1 MKTPFTLAIATALAG
16 SVAACVSSDIR
27 DMKAEG
33 SGFDQGLYSG
43 YLALAEAEY
52 DETDLKDGKAFAE
65 RARQAALGAPPPPE
79 SLEARK
85 LPAIHAGELSEARGR
100 LATALDGG
108 APARAPADAA
118 KAQVAFDCWMQEAE
132 ENLQPD
138 DIAGCKS
145 QFTLAMAEVDKA
157 MTPRTAAAEAPPPTT
172 TAEIPAKA
180 QPQRIRHVV
189 YFKLNAAELTS
200 DARAKLNG
208 IEKELAGNKDAI
220 VYVSGHA
227 DRAGPDAYNDKL
239 SSRRVQS
246 VLDELAAGGIE
257 KTSIGTAALGEREPA
272 VPTPDGVVEARNR
285 RVVIEVVKPE

>member
-1 MKTPFTLAIATALAG
+1 MKTPLTLAIATALAG
-16 SVAACVSSDIR
+16 SVAACVSSDVR
-27 DMKAEG
+27 KMTAEG
-33 SGFDQGLYSG
+33 SSFDQGLYSG

-52 DETDLKDGKAFAE
+52 DETDIKDGRVFTE
-65 RARQAALGAPPPPE
+65 RARQSALGAPPSPE
-79 SLEARK
+79 SLGARK
-85 LPAIHAGELSEARGR
+85 LPAIHAGELSEARAR
-100 LATALDGG
+100 LTTALDGG

-145 QFTLAMAEVDKA
+145 RFTLAMSEVDRA
-157 MTPRTAAAEAPPPTT
+157 MTPRTAAAETPPPPR

-180 QPQRIRHVV
+180 QKVRHVV
-189 YFKLNAAELTS
+189 YFRLNAAELTS

-208 IEKELAGNKDAI
+208 IEKELAGNRNAV

-246 VLDELAAGGIE
+246 VLDELAAGGIA
-257 KTSIGTAALGEREPA
+257 KTAIGTAALGEREPA

-285 RVVIEVVKPE
+285 RVVIEIVKPQ